1 MVKGEISSASPSEHQ
16 AVKLLATY
24 MHKKADR
31 SVAVAVLGC
40 VLSLG
45 EPFLSPAPALQR
57 VCAGDHPE
65 AEGRPD
71 LHEQPHG
78 GPHRCRHFLPR
89 AGEWNFACS
98 SPPNTSSPPPPL
110 PLPWKNFEDALRCL
124 KQSETLE
131 NEAFVVQ
138 IYLQMNR
145 VDLAKKEFKKLQ
157 ELDDDSTLTQ
167 LANAWVNLAVV
178 RWLGLLPCLFHHRDR
193 NHPAFSLPNPPPRP
207 VLRSAGW

>member
-1 MVKGEISSASPSEHQ
+1 MQLRCWAACCLWGSLFSHPPLPCSES
-16 AVKLLATY
+16 VLATIQKQKDDQIS
-24 MHKKADR
+24 MNNPT
-31 SVAVAVLGC
+31 VAHIAAVIFC
-40 VLSLG
+40 
-45 EPFLSPAPALQR
+45 
-57 VCAGDHPE
+57 
-65 AEGRPD
+65 
-71 LHEQPHG
+71 HEQVSG
-78 GPHRCRHFLPR
+78 TSLV
-89 AGEWNFACS
+89 
-98 SPPNTSSPPPPL
+98 PPLRTHHHTPPPL
-110 PLPWKNFEDALRCL
+110 PLLWKNFEDALRCL

-178 RWLGLLPCLFHHRDR
+178 RWLGLLLCLFHHRDR
-193 NHPAFSLPNPPPRP
+193 NPPAFSLPNPPPRP